1 MFGSFLPSA
10 WSSTKAYS
18 VEGADA
24 LMPSLEKRHSKL
36 LGTGGLRCM
45 KIRMFTTMAI
55 YLGSMRR
62 ILRLLV
68 VGALLGSTANGQET
82 QTQPERLAYAADRAN
97 VPDAIAKV
105 KSGEFAAVHVDM
117 IANAGAVEAIPILK
131 QQFVSVE
138 DDAFAE
144 RAEKSCSSLSRPSP
158 TNCRGCR
165 LQSPRPAPW
174 FCRQDRSGRRCR
186 PCSQ

>member
-1 MFGSFLPSA
+1 M
-10 WSSTKAYS
+10 
-18 VEGADA
+18 
-24 LMPSLEKRHSKL
+24 
-36 LGTGGLRCM
+36 
-45 KIRMFTTMAI
+45 
-55 YLGSMRR
+55 
-62 ILRLLV
+62 RLLV
-68 VGALLGSTANGQET
+68 IGALLGSTANGQET

-144 RAEKSCSSLSRPSP
+144 RAEKIVLES
-158 TNCRGCR
+158 
-165 LQSPRPAPW
+165 
-174 FCRQDRSGRRCR
+174 
-186 PCSQ
+186 